1 LSHDRASGSLARAST
16 TSRRTGT
23 ASAGGGAPVL
33 LGGGGG
39 SDPLADVLRNIRLTG
54 ALCFLVDAS
63 APWGVEVPAAETFR
77 AMLLPRAEHL
87 VSDHI
92 ILGGADGCGSKE
104 RRRCGSRPATS

>member
-1 LSHDRASGSLARAST
+1 M
-16 TSRRTGT
+16 
-23 ASAGGGAPVL
+23 
-33 LGGGGG
+33 
-39 SDPLADVLRNIRLTG
+39 LRNIRLTG

-63 APWGVEVPAAETFR
+63 APWDVEVTAAETFR

-87 VSDHI
+87 VSYHI